1 MANFVLP
8 YVIYGQ
14 AKPALGEVGALIA
27 SSGPPIVW
35 SLVEFARRR
44 RVDALS
50 MLVLAGIVLSVLAF
64 FGGGSVHLLQ
74 LREKLVTA
82 LIGLVFLGSAAIGR
96 PLVYQ
101 LARAGMVRR
110 KSSELAAFEGLRENV
125 FFRRTMTLMTLVW
138 GFGLVGEAALSCV
151 LVYAVSVREYL
162 IVGPVIGNA
171 SMGALG
177 LWTFWYSRR
186 QRRLGKP
193 GARRLRPAPEP
204 GRRLVDP
211 GVLGRAPGSAKA
223 HSVIVPLAAGSPA
236 RAGGGSAGPSS
247 RSGRRRWWL
256 RSGWPPAG
264 RPEGPPRSA
273 CRCL

>member
-1 MANFVLP
+1 MTEMTADRGALPNVSGEAAGVQTSFHGALDYVRANGVNLAAEVVANFVLP

-27 SSGPPIVW
+27 SSAPPIVW

-110 KSSELAAFEGLRENV
+110 NSSELAAFEGLRENV
-125 FFRRTMTLMTLVW
+125 FFWRTMTLMTLVW

-151 LVYAVSVREYL
+151 LVYTVSVREYL

-186 QRRLGKP
+186 QRRLGQ
-193 GARRLRPAPEP
+193 ARREA
-204 GRRLVDP
+204 
-211 GVLGRAPGSAKA
+211 
-223 HSVIVPLAAGSPA
+223 LAAGA
-236 RAGGGSAGPSS
+236 
-247 RSGRRRWWL
+247 
-256 RSGWPPAG
+256 
-264 RPEGPPRSA
+264 
-273 CRCL
+273 